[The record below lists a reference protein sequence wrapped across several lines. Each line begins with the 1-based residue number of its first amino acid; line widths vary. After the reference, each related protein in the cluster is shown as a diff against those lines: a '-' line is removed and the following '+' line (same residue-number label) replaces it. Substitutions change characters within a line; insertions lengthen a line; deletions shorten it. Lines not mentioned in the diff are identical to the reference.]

1 MQFTYLNTTNTTEN
15 AMTTEQ
21 APTNQIYCQTC
32 GEPLY
37 LNARGVGPEYVHVA
51 QGSDVCR
58 DPKLEADYKAAA
70 RELKKKIHELGFS
83 MTAEPIPDRT
93 DKPSSEKPTDPS
105 RSFASRFI
113 MRAPSGRVH
122 VGEYSA
128 GCSIPINWALENR
141 AALRA
146 AAKGKTIEPF
156 APSDLQHAKQW
167 VSSRKGLTLYDA
179 EMMNALRKVWI
190 PELVDV
196 FSAMLMDAASLE
208 SGITFREWCNENDA
222 GSTNPADA
230 LDTLNACKATFE
242 FLMRELGQAKLNELR
257 ELAGRL

>member
-21 APTNQIYCQTC
+21 VQIYCHTC

-37 LNARGVGPEYVHVA
+37 LNAREDEGPEYVHVA

-58 DPKLEADYKAAA
+58 DPKPEADYKAAA

-83 MTAEPIPDRT
+83 MTAEPIPART
-93 DKPSSEKPTDPS
+93 DKPADEKPTYP
-105 RSFASRFI
+105 RRAFASRFI

-146 AAKGKTIEPF
+146 ASKGKTIEPF

-167 VSSRKGLTLYDA
+167 LHNGRSGLALYDA

-190 PELVDV
+190 PELLDV
-196 FSAMLMDAASLE
+196 F
-208 SGITFREWCNENDA
+208 
-222 GSTNPADA
+222 
-230 LDTLNACKATFE
+230 NACKATFE